1 MSKAKKN
8 RRKARSKNKKQN
20 PTGIFQPPLGFTLGD
35 CVTTTAGQPP
45 VVDTKKMLWMYY
57 AGKHAELVQ
66 LLVNVAAAY
75 EKYIFARLRPEA
87 QVDVDN
93 FVQTFLYIFT
103 RPDFVIPS
111 EHFFNLMAAS
121 PMLNNLVAMS
131 SILSTDGALRSVLV
145 QPNNFFKVLPLCT
158 VRNEVQVNIPAL
170 FKNNSQLA
178 SLWWLQYTSGLAG
191 MSNATTYKNAMTC
204 FANVPE
210 ELILP
215 DWRCTP
221 LYFQATYI
229 NPDKDRLI
237 KKRMNERIQ
246 NHLPNFKLEIVNTP
260 KPKRIAIIASRWY
273 TKSAVY
279 KTSEP
284 HIAALKARG
293 YDMDL
298 VHLGSRHV
306 DDILER
312 DIFSSVKYV
321 DIGKG
326 GFRYDEIAD
335 NDYEAIYYPD
345 IGMNNESIWLSNL
358 RLAPV
363 QIMGLGHPVSTFG
376 SEIDYFI
383 TGEEVEHPTEVINNY
398 YERVVLIP
406 GLGATPVNPKYT
418 KKQSQKPTENDFL
431 INCCWTAPKINYPM
445 LQALVEIKKRAKRKV
460 SFHFLPSW
468 TIGRQN
474 SAIPFLRDMKVL
486 FGDDVLVTAE
496 KPYHEYLEKMESGN
510 LSLVPHPFGGHNTV
524 VDSFAVGLPCV
535 AIEGT
540 KWFNRCGPG
549 LLRRCGFEDL
559 ITDSVEEYITKTIEI
574 IDNEAYWLELIGRLA
589 LVDLEKTL
597 YETEE
602 PGYFADAVDYLIAN
616 HSRLQVEGSKQPI
629 RIGC

>member
-1 MSKAKKN
+1 MAKQKKK
-8 RRKARSKNKKQN
+8 RRKPRSKDKKQ
-20 PTGIFQPPLGFTLGD
+20 PSVFQPGLGFTLAD
-35 CVTTTAGQPP
+35 CIQTKPNEPP
-45 VVDTKKMLWMYY
+45 VVDVRKMLWMYY
-57 AGKHAELVQ
+57 AGKHKELVQ
-66 LLVNVAAAY
+66 LFVNIAAEY
-75 EKYIFARLRPEA
+75 EKFIFARLRPDS
-87 QVDVDN
+87 QVSVDN
-93 FVQTFLYIFT
+93 FIHTFLYIFT
-103 RPDFVIPS
+103 RPDFVIPPDM
-111 EHFFNLMAAS
+111 FFNLMAAS
-121 PMLNNLVAMS
+121 PILNNLVAMS
-131 SILSTDGALRSVLV
+131 SEMNTDGALRSVLV

-158 VRNEVQVNIPAL
+158 VRNEVQVNIPSL
-170 FKNNSQLA
+170 FENNAQLA

-191 MSNATTYKNAMTC
+191 LSNETTYKNARQWLSEL
-204 FANVPE
+204 PDK
-210 ELILP
+210 LILP

-229 NPDKDRLI
+229 DPDQDRLI

-246 NHLPNFKLEIVNTP
+246 NHIPKFALDIVNTP
-260 KPKRIAIIASRWY
+260 KAKRIAIVASRWY

-284 HIAALKARG
+284 HITALKERG

-312 DIFSSVKYV
+312 DAFSAVKYV
-321 DIGKG
+321 DIGKD

-376 SEIDYFI
+376 SEVDYVI
-383 TGEEVEHPTEVINNY
+383 TGAEVEHPELVADNY

-406 GLGATPVNPKYT
+406 GLGATPVNPKYIMNH
-418 KKQSQKPTENDFL
+418 SPKPTERDFL

-445 LQALVEIKKRAKRKV
+445 LQALIEIKNRAQHRV
-460 SFHFLPSW
+460 VFHFLPSW

-510 LSLVPHPFGGHNTV
+510 LSLVPHPFGGYNTV
-524 VDSFAVGLPCV
+524 VDSFAVGLPCI

-540 KWFNRCGPG
+540 KWYNRCGPG

-559 ITDSVEEYITKTIEI
+559 IVQSVEEYITKTVEI
-574 IDNEAYWLELIGRLA
+574 VDNEAYWLELVGRLS
-589 LVDLEKTL
+589 LVDMEKTL
-597 YETEE
+597 YVTDE
-602 PGYFADAVDYLIAN
+602 PGYFADAFEYLIAN
-616 HSRLQVEGSKQPI
+616 HARLQSTGDRTPI

>member
-1 MSKAKKN
+1 MSKAKKK
-8 RRKARSKNKKQN
+8 RRKARSKNKKQSS
-20 PTGIFQPPLGFTLGD
+20 IFQPGLGFSLAD
-35 CVTTTAGQPP
+35 CIKSKTGEPP
-45 VVDTKKMLWMYY
+45 VIDTRKMLWMYY
-57 AGKHAELVQ
+57 ADKHAEIVQ
-66 LLVNVAAAY
+66 LLVNVAAEY
-75 EKYIFARLRPEA
+75 EKFIFARLRPDS
-87 QVDVDN
+87 QVNVDN
-93 FVQTFLYIFT
+93 FVHTFLYIFT
-103 RPDFVIPS
+103 RPDFIIPP
-111 EHFFNLMAAS
+111 ELFFNLMAAS
-121 PMLNNLVAMS
+121 PILNNLVAMS
-131 SILSTDGALRSVLV
+131 SIMSTDGALRSVLV

-158 VRNEVQVNIPAL
+158 VRNEVQVNIPSL
-170 FKNNSQLA
+170 FENNAQLA

-191 MSNATTYKNAMTC
+191 LSNMQSYTNARRWLSKL
-204 FANVPE
+204 PDK
-210 ELILP
+210 LILP

-229 NPDKDRLI
+229 DIDKDRLI

-246 NHLPNFKLEIVNTP
+246 NHIPKFELEITNIP
-260 KPKRIAIIASRWY
+260 KPKRIAIVASRWY

-284 HIAALKARG
+284 HITALKERG

-312 DIFSSVKYV
+312 DAFSSVKYV
-321 DIGKG
+321 DIGKE

-335 NDYEAIYYPD
+335 NDYAAIYYPD

-376 SEIDYFI
+376 SEIDYVI
-383 TGEEVEHPTEVINNY
+383 TGEEVEHPDYVEDNY

-406 GLGATPVNPKYT
+406 GLGATPVNPMYT
-418 KKQSQKPTENDFL
+418 QKHAEKATKPDFM

-445 LQALVEIKKRAKRKV
+445 LQALVEIKKRAERKV
-460 SFHFLPSW
+460 VFHFLPSW

-474 SAIPFLRDMKVL
+474 SAIPFLRDLKVL
-486 FGDDVLVTAE
+486 FGGDCLVTAE

-510 LSLVPHPFGGHNTV
+510 LSLVPHPFGGYNTV

-540 KWFNRCGPG
+540 KWYNRCGPG
-549 LLRRCGFEDL
+549 LLRRCGFDDL
-559 ITDSVEEYITKTIEI
+559 IVNSVEDYITKTVEI
-574 IDNEAYWLELIGRLA
+574 IDNEAYWMELVGRLS
-589 LVDLEKTL
+589 LVDLKKTL
-597 YETEE
+597 YATDE
-602 PGYFADAVDYLIAN
+602 PGYFADAFDFLLAN
-616 HSRLQVEGSKQPI
+616 HARFKVDGSRKPL